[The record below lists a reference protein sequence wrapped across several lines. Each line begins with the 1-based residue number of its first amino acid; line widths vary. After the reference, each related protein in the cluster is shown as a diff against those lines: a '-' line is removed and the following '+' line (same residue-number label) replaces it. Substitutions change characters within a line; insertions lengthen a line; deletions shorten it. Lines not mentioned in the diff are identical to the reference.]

1 MGSRLAE
8 SSQNKLTYDLS
19 AVLIHKGSAVNSGH
33 YVAHIKDEKTG
44 LWWEFDDEHVSELGK
59 CPFNE
64 ASSSTPQ
71 SESNG
76 TASSENITDVIQSG
90 SSDCRSAIKSEV
102 FSSSDAYMLMYSLRC
117 DKQENQEG
125 QKENPIDISKG
136 KVDSVQQLKGG
147 YLPLH
152 LYEWINN
159 MNAVFLES
167 CKQYDLRKEKE
178 LSALTERRQEVRT
191 ILSEAAVQSLEEQYF
206 WISTD
211 WLRLWADTTLP
222 P

>member
-8 SSQNKLTYDLS
+8 SSQNELTYDLS

-59 CPFNE
+59 RPFNE
-64 ASSSTPQ
+64 GSSSTPQ

-76 TASSENITDVIQSG
+76 TASSGITTDVIQSG

-117 DKQENQEG
+117 GKQENQEG
-125 QKENPIDISKG
+125 YRENPIEIKKG
-136 KVDSVQQLKGG
+136 EDDSVQQPEG

-152 LYEWINN
+152 LNEWINT

-167 CKQYDLRKEKE
+167 CRQFELRKEKE
-178 LSALTERRQEVRT
+178 LNALTERRQEVRT

>member
-8 SSQNKLTYDLS
+8 SSQNELTYDLS

-59 CPFNE
+59 RPFNE
-64 ASSSTPQ
+64 GSSSTPQ

-76 TASSENITDVIQSG
+76 TASSGNTTDVIQSG
-90 SSDCRSAIKSEV
+90 SSDFRSAIKSEV

-117 DKQENQEG
+117 GKQENQEG
-125 QKENPIDISKG
+125 HRENPIDITKG
-136 KVDSVQQLKGG
+136 EVDSVQQLEGG

-159 MNAVFLES
+159 MNALFLES
-167 CKQYDLRKEKE
+167 CKQFDLRKERE
-178 LSALTERRQEVRT
+178 LNALTERRQEVRT

-211 WLRLWADTTLP
+211 WLRLWADTILP